1 METHN
6 TTRFKERWKSWG
18 IFKIS
23 ESSFQKALW
32 KSRVKHLTSLQLE
45 TKQVWR
51 IWRSLLIKAW
61 WKLHLE
67 QILKTDFHSSYLSFV
82 FSNVEP
88 WIIILY
94 IFDLIWYACILH
106 VQDRNRIPIFF
117 IISKLH
123 AWLPSFQLTYVFVVR
138 TLLNWMYQI
147 FSKVNHALFY
157 IWFNLRFNKKR
168 EENNSALFWSFYL
181 YLSAHIFIVTDL
193 CPQDGSAG
201 R

>member
-1 METHN
+1 MKILGVFQD
-6 TTRFKERWKSWG
+6 FKKFFSDSSVKKQSQT
-18 IFKIS
+18 FNIS
-23 ESSFQKALW
+23 TAGNQA
-32 KSRVKHLTSLQLE
+32 SLE
-45 TKQVWR
+45 
-51 IWRSLLIKAW
+51 SLLIKAW

-67 QILKTDFHSSYLSFV
+67 QILKTDFHSNYLSFV
-82 FSNVEP
+82 FSDLEP
-88 WIIILY
+88 QINIVY
-94 IFDLIWYACILH
+94 IFGVIWYACILH
-106 VQDRNRIPIFF
+106 VQDHNRIPIFF

-147 FSKVNHALFY
+147 FSKVKHALFY
-157 IWFNLRFNKKR
+157 IWFNLRFNKKT

-193 CPQDGSAG
+193 CPQDGSVG